1 MKGAILDFDL
11 DVISGWA
18 PWATTAIRI
27 SMIVVFAWF
36 LMYASQRMIRLFK
49 EYLLKRSD
57 NAEERKRVDT
67 LARVFRYVATFVI
80 TVVAGMVVLTELGIS
95 IAPILATAGVAGLAI
110 GFGAQSLVKDFF
122 SGFFLLLENQ
132 IRAGDVV
139 QVAGKG
145 GFVEEVTLRY
155 VQLRDYDG
163 NVHFIPNGAI
173 TTVCNMSRLFAF
185 SVIDVGVAYREN
197 VDDALDVMRQVGTGM
212 RSDAVFGPKIIED
225 VEIVGVDRWVDSAV
239 ILRCRLKV
247 QPLEQ
252 WNVRREFLRRLKHAF
267 DAHGIEIPYPHL
279 TVYAGQAKD
288 GTAPPFWM
296 LSAQAHDEPSDS
308 AASVP

>member
-1 MKGAILDFDL
+1 MLDFDL
-11 DVISGWA
+11 DVIFGWA
-18 PWATTAIRI
+18 PWVTTAIRI

-36 LMYASQRMIRLFK
+36 LMFASQRMIRLFK
-49 EYLLKRSD
+49 EYLFKRSD
-57 NAEERKRVDT
+57 NVEELKRVET
-67 LARVFRYVATFVI
+67 LARVFRYVAAFVI
-80 TVVAGMVVLTELGIS
+80 SVVAGMVVLTELGIS

-139 QVAGKG
+139 QVADKG

-155 VQLRDYDG
+155 VRLRDYDG

-173 TTVCNMSRLFAF
+173 TTVCNMSREFAF
-185 SVIDVGVAYREN
+185 SVMDVGVAYREN
-197 VDDALDVMRQVGTGM
+197 VDEALGVMRQVATEM
-212 RSDAVFGPKIIED
+212 RSDAVFGTKIIED
-225 VEIVGVDRWVDSAV
+225 VEIVGVERWADSAV

-247 QPLEQ
+247 RPLEQ

-279 TVYAGQAKD
+279 TIYAGESKD
-288 GTAPPFWM
+288 RMAPPFRL
-296 LSAQAHDEPSDS
+296 LSAQAHDKPTDS
-308 AASVP
+308 TASAP